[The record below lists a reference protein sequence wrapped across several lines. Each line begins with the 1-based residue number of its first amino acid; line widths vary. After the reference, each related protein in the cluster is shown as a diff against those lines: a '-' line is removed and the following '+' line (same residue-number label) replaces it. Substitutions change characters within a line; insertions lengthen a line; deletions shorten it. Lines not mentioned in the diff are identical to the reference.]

1 MMNPKMDFIV
11 NLMQKMS
18 LKDKFDDES
27 EDDDLYSSDE

>member
-1 MMNPKMDFIV
+1 MMNLKMDFIV

-18 LKDKFDDES
+18 SNDKFDDES